1 MFGVGSVRSR
11 TGCAGPCP
19 AKGRP
24 GPIAVCGHS
33 PLRAAVASWAA
44 VGLPGVSGKGKEG
57 LSAVP
62 KLATLP
68 IGRAKEEPCPAPV
81 L

>member
-1 MFGVGSVRSR
+1 MGAGLERSG
-11 TGCAGPCP
+11 TGYAGPCP

-24 GPIAVCGHS
+24 GPIAVCGRS
-33 PLRAAVASWAA
+33 PLSAALASWAA
-44 VGLPGVSGKGKEG
+44 VGLPGVSGKGKES

-68 IGRAKEEPCPAPV
+68 IGRTKEEPCPATV